1 MADRPEIRIGTAE
14 REEAV
19 ALLGEHFAA
28 GRLSLA
34 EFDERVALATQATVR
49 GDLVPLFADLPSAPA
64 VVASSSGPRDLAE
77 QLLTLVPFVLVAL
90 LVIVV
95 FRHPIALL
103 IAFGV
108 LFVAGRRAYRLLG
121 EGRGPS

>member
-1 MADRPEIRIGTAE
+1 MADRPDIRIGTAE

-28 GRLSLA
+28 GRLSLT

-49 GDLVPLFADLPSAPA
+49 GDLIPLFADLPSAPA
-64 VVASSSGPRDLAE
+64 AMASTGPRDLAE
-77 QLLTLVPFVLVAL
+77 QLLTLVPFILVAL

>member
-1 MADRPEIRIGTAE
+1 M
-14 REEAV
+14 
-19 ALLGEHFAA
+19 
-28 GRLSLA
+28 
-34 EFDERVALATQATVR
+34 R
-49 GDLVPLFADLPSAPA
+49 GDLIPLFADLPSAPA
-64 VVASSSGPRDLAE
+64 AMATTGPRDLAE
-77 QLLTLVPFVLVAL
+77 QLLTLVPFILVAL

>member
-1 MADRPEIRIGTAE
+1 MADRPDIRIGTAE

-49 GDLVPLFADLPSAPA
+49 GDLIPLFADLPSAPA
-64 VVASSSGPRDLAE
+64 AMATTGPRDLAE
-77 QLLTLVPFVLVAL
+77 QLLTLVPFILVAL
-90 LVIVV
+90 LVVVV

-121 EGRGPS
+121 EGRGLS

>member
-1 MADRPEIRIGTAE
+1 MADRPDIRIGTAE

-49 GDLVPLFADLPSAPA
+49 GDLIPLFADLPSAPA
-64 VVASSSGPRDLAE
+64 AMASTGPRDLAE
-77 QLLTLVPFVLVAL
+77 QLLTLVPFILVAL

>member
-1 MADRPEIRIGTAE
+1 MADRPDIRIGTAE

-49 GDLVPLFADLPSAPA
+49 GDLIPLFADLPSAPA
-64 VVASSSGPRDLAE
+64 AMATTGPRDLAE
-77 QLLTLVPFVLVAL
+77 QLLTLVPFILVAL

>member
-1 MADRPEIRIGTAE
+1 MADRPDIRIGTAE

-49 GDLVPLFADLPSAPA
+49 GDLIPLFADLPSAP
-64 VVASSSGPRDLAE
+64 VAMATTGPRDLAE
-77 QLLTLVPFVLVAL
+77 QLLTLVPFILVAL

-95 FRHPIALL
+95 FRHPITLL

>member
-1 MADRPEIRIGTAE
+1 MADRPDIRIGTAE

-49 GDLVPLFADLPSAPA
+49 GDLIPLFADLPSAPA
-64 VVASSSGPRDLAE
+64 AMASTGPRDLTE
-77 QLLTLVPFVLVAL
+77 QLLTLVPFILVAL
-90 LVIVV
+90 LVILV

>member
-1 MADRPEIRIGTAE
+1 MADRPDIRIGTAE

-49 GDLVPLFADLPSAPA
+49 GDLIPLFADLPSAPA
-64 VVASSSGPRDLAE
+64 AMATTGPRDLVE
-77 QLLTLVPFVLVAL
+77 QLLTLVPFILVAL

-108 LFVAGRRAYRLLG
+108 LFVVGRRAYRLLG

>member
-1 MADRPEIRIGTAE
+1 MADRPDIRIGTAE

-49 GDLVPLFADLPSAPA
+49 GDLIPLFADLPSAPA
-64 VVASSSGPRDLAE
+64 AMATTGPRDLAE
-77 QLLTLVPFVLVAL
+77 QLLTLVPFILVAL
-90 LVIVV
+90 LVVVV

>member
-1 MADRPEIRIGTAE
+1 MADRPDIRIGTAE

-49 GDLVPLFADLPSAPA
+49 GDLIPLFADLPSAPA
-64 VVASSSGPRDLAE
+64 AMATTGPRDLAE
-77 QLLTLVPFVLVAL
+77 QLLTLVPFILVAL

-95 FRHPIALL
+95 LRHPIALL

>member
-1 MADRPEIRIGTAE
+1 MADRPDIRIGTAE

-49 GDLVPLFADLPSAPA
+49 GDLIPLFA
-64 VVASSSGPRDLAE
+64 
-77 QLLTLVPFVLVAL
+77 
-90 LVIVV
+90 
-95 FRHPIALL
+95 
-103 IAFGV
+103 
-108 LFVAGRRAYRLLG
+108 
-121 EGRGPS
+121 

>member
-1 MADRPEIRIGTAE
+1 MPDRPEIRIGTAE

-19 ALLGEHFAA
+19 ALLGDHFAA

-49 GDLVPLFADLPSAPA
+49 ADLAPLFADLPTAPA
-64 VVASSSGPRDLAE
+64 VVSSSGQRDLAE

-90 LVIVV
+90 LLIVV
-95 FRHPIALL
+95 LRHPIALL
-103 IAFGV
+103 IAFSV
-108 LFVAGRRAYRLLG
+108 LFVAGRRAYLLLG
-121 EGRGPS
+121 RGRGPS

>member
-28 GRLSLA
+28 GRLGLA

-64 VVASSSGPRDLAE
+64 VVAPSPDPAISRNNCSPWCRSCSSRCS
-77 QLLTLVPFVLVAL
+77 
-90 LVIVV
+90 
-95 FRHPIALL
+95 
-103 IAFGV
+103 
-108 LFVAGRRAYRLLG
+108 
-121 EGRGPS
+121 

>member
-1 MADRPEIRIGTAE
+1 MADRPDIRIGTAE

-49 GDLVPLFADLPSAPA
+49 GDLIPLFADLPSAPA
-64 VVASSSGPRDLAE
+64 AMASTGPRDLTE
-77 QLLTLVPFVLVAL
+77 QLLTLVPFILVAL

>member
-19 ALLGEHFAA
+19 ALLGEHFTA

-49 GDLVPLFADLPSAPA
+49 ADLVPLFADLPTAPA
-64 VVASSSGPRDLAE
+64 VVSSSGPRDLAE
-77 QLLTLVPFVLVAL
+77 QLMTLVPFVLVAL

-95 FRHPIALL
+95 VRHPIALL
-103 IAFGV
+103 VAFAV
-108 LFVAGRRAYRLLG
+108 LFMVGRRAYRLLG
-121 EGRGPS
+121 RSGGSS

>member
-1 MADRPEIRIGTAE
+1 MADRPDIRIGTAE

-49 GDLVPLFADLPSAPA
+49 GDLIPLFADLPSAPA
-64 VVASSSGPRDLAE
+64 AMASTGPRDLTE
-77 QLLTLVPFVLVAL
+77 QLLTLVPFILVAL
-90 LVIVV
+90 LVILV

-121 EGRGPS
+121 EGRAPS

>member
-1 MADRPEIRIGTAE
+1 M
-14 REEAV
+14 
-19 ALLGEHFAA
+19 
-28 GRLSLA
+28 
-34 EFDERVALATQATVR
+34 R
-49 GDLVPLFADLPSAPA
+49 GDLIPLFADLPSAPA
-64 VVASSSGPRDLAE
+64 AMVSTGPRDLAE
-77 QLLTLVPFVLVAL
+77 QLLTLVPFILVAL

-95 FRHPIALL
+95 FRHPVALL

>member
-1 MADRPEIRIGTAE
+1 MADRPDIRIGTAE

-49 GDLVPLFADLPSAPA
+49 GDLIPLFADLPSAPA
-64 VVASSSGPRDLAE
+64 AMATTGPRDLAE
-77 QLLTLVPFVLVAL
+77 QLLTLVPFILVAL

-108 LFVAGRRAYRLLG
+108 LFVAGHRAYRLLG

>member
-1 MADRPEIRIGTAE
+1 MADRPDIRIGTAE

-49 GDLVPLFADLPSAPA
+49 GDLIPLFADLPSAPA
-64 VVASSSGPRDLAE
+64 AMASTGPRDLAE
-77 QLLTLVPFVLVAL
+77 QLLTLVPFILVAL

-121 EGRGPS
+121 EGHGPS